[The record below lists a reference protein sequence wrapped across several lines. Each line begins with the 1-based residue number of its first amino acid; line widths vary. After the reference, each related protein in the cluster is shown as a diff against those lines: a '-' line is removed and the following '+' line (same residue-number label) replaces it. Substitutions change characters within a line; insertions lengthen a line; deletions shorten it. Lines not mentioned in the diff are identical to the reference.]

1 MKKLLLI
8 WIMAVMIFTACQSD
22 GALEEENG
30 GTPFIPEITIS
41 PEELNFPVEG
51 GEKEVAITAN
61 FDYKVSEKTD
71 WISVEQTETG
81 LLVKANKSERAESRY
96 ADIIITNKEYEI
108 EKFIT
113 VSQAAFEPSITVKPS
128 AITFTADGGEQEV
141 VITSNVDFEVS
152 CRASWLSVEQTEV
165 GFVVIAEKSENTSE
179 RTANISI
186 INERYSITK
195 IIDIVQQAWKPK
207 LELSQQTIDVEFESN
222 SYTVEVSSPYSWK
235 AESDNDWIVVES
247 KTGIAGVENLEFK
260 VARNEEEKLRKGT
273 IIVYNSTNNLSAELY
288 VIQKAFVPEF
298 AVTNESLTFAAEGGT
313 QEVAINANF
322 EYEVNSSTDWLSCVK
337 TENGLTVT
345 VPDYIW
351 VKERCAEITVSKEK
365 YNVSKVIKVT
375 QTAFVPVFEISA
387 TTTSYE
393 CDYKGGEFTV
403 AVTSNFDYDV
413 TTTVDW
419 VKFTKDAEGIK
430 VSVQKHNYVES
441 RSAEVKIYS
450 EKYNLEGQTIS
461 ITQGAVQIEIGALIT
476 KNGAQGVVFYF
487 DEIETMIVSIEETQ
501 KSWSA
506 AKVWCA
512 DYGEGWYLPNIYE
525 LKQIYNNRTA
535 INATLEANGYT
546 ILGNGEYWSIAQTNS
561 RANAYYFSFKYG
573 DSNYCSPGT
582 TNNVRAV
589 LAF

>member
-1 MKKLLLI
+1 
-8 WIMAVMIFTACQSD
+8 MIFTACQF
-22 GALEEENG
+22 GGGLEEENG
-30 GTPFIPEITIS
+30 RTPFIPEITIS
-41 PEELNFPVEG
+41 PEELSFPVEG

-61 FDYKVSEKTD
+61 FDYSVSEKTD

-152 CRASWLSVEQTEV
+152 RRASWLSVEQTEV

-195 IIDIVQQAWKPK
+195 IIDIVQQAWEPK

-260 VARNEEEKLRKGT
+260 VARNEEEEERKGT
-273 IIVYNSTNNLSAELY
+273 IIVYNSINNLSAELY

-298 AVTNESLTFAAEGGT
+298 TVANESLTFAAESSA
-313 QEVAINANF
+313 QEVAITANF
-322 EYEVNSSTDWLSCVK
+322 EYEVDSSAEWFSCVK

-345 VPDYIW
+345 VPDY
-351 VKERCAEITVSKEK
+351 VEVEERTAEITISKEK
-365 YNVSKVIKVT
+365 YNISKVIKVT
-375 QTAFVPVFEISA
+375 QTAFVPELSA
-387 TTTSYE
+387 TTTYYE

-403 AVTSNFDYDV
+403 PVISNFDYDV
-413 TTTVDW
+413 TTTADW
-419 VKFTKDAEGIK
+419 VKYTKDEEGVK

-450 EKYNLEGQTIS
+450 EKYNLEGATIY
-461 ITQGAVQIEIGALIT
+461 ITQGAVSIEIGAIIT

-487 DEIETMIVSIEETQ
+487 DDTETMIVSIEETQ

-506 AKVWCA
+506 AEVWCA
-512 DYGEGWYLPNIYE
+512 NYGEGWYLPNIYE

-546 ILGNGEYWSIAQTNS
+546 TLGQGCYWSIARTNS

-573 DSNYCSPGT
+573 DSNYCSPDDSL
-582 TNNVRAV
+582 NVRAV
-589 LAF
+589 LVF